1 MKLISILFT
10 SLLSALAASAQT
22 QAKTQN
28 LVLIT
33 LDGIRWQ
40 DVFRGA
46 DSSMLFGDK
55 YMKKFADRWREMY
68 WDQNIKT
75 GRQQL
80 MPFLWRTLKDEGQ
93 IFGNR
98 DIGSEVS
105 VKNPYNI
112 SYPGYSEIFTGY
124 ADKNI
129 NSNDLVKNPNANFME
144 YLSKLP
150 EFRGKVAAFASWD
163 RFPFILNEERSG
175 FMVNGGY
182 EEIQGNTSETQKT
195 LNAMQNVAPR
205 IVSQSSRPDYI
216 TYFQA
221 KEYMRLNK
229 PRVISIGL
237 ANTDDMAHD
246 GNYGF
251 YLDHMHAMDAYIS
264 DMWDFLQSDPF
275 YKDQTTL
282 FITVDH
288 GRGEGDAW
296 TGHGKAPHS
305 NEIWFAVAGPGIP
318 AKGEVKTTEQ
328 LYQNQFAQTLC
339 SLLGV
344 VFKSSNEIGGKIE
357 ELTK

>member
-1 MKLISILFT
+1 MKPALILLT
-10 SLLSALAASAQT
+10 SLLLTVTVNAQT
-22 QAKTQN
+22 QPKTQN
-28 LVLIT
+28 VVLIT

-40 DVFRGA
+40 DAFRGA
-46 DSSMLFGDK
+46 DSSLLFSDK
-55 YMKKFADRWREMY
+55 YMKKFADRWRELY
-68 WDQNIKT
+68 WDEDVET
-75 GRQQL
+75 RRERL
-80 MPFLWRTLKDEGQ
+80 MPFLWGTLKNEGQ

-129 NSNDLVKNPNANFME
+129 NSNNQVKNPNPNFME
-144 YLSKLP
+144 YLSKQP
-150 EFRGKVAAFASWD
+150 AFRGKVAAFASWD

-182 EEIQGNTSETQKT
+182 EEVQGYTSDTHKT
-195 LNAMQNVAPR
+195 LNAMQNLAPR
-205 IVSQSSRPDYI
+205 IVSQSSRPDYV

-221 KEYMRLNK
+221 KEYMRVNK

-251 YLDHMHAMDAYIS
+251 YLDHVHAMDAYVS
-264 DMWDFLQSDPF
+264 DMWEFLQSDPF

-296 TGHGKAPHS
+296 TGHGKAAHS

-318 AKGEVKTTEQ
+318 AKGEVKTGKQ

-344 VFKSSNEIGGKIE
+344 AFKSSNEIGDRIE